1 MICPNNFS
9 HSKTHFSAV
18 DIYIYIKMNC
28 CFKVMRLTVMIRKP
42 EISHNHQNN
51 HSSTTFTAQGLYLIV
66 FAGKRDPG

>member
-1 MICPNNFS
+1 
-9 HSKTHFSAV
+9 
-18 DIYIYIKMNC
+18 MNC

-66 FAGKRDPG
+66 FAGKRDPV